1 MDATFEV
8 SELKARRGGGWIAE
22 AFALYRQKPFAWI
35 GLCTGWLV
43 ITLVLLQVPHIGPA
57 LEGFLQP
64 VFFAS
69 FAIAAFRQ
77 IAGEPVLMGD
87 LFSGFRRNV
96 RALVQLGAF
105 QMIAELAIAIPIW
118 VFLMPPIQAS
128 DGGVNLSEY
137 LESLKGREWIVF
149 LALVALSA
157 VKGAFWFAPP
167 LIAFHDMSAAQAIRW
182 SIYAAIA
189 NLVPMIVYG
198 MLLVAMMFFGILTWG
213 LAFLVVIPVMAI
225 STFVGYREVFE
236 AGRRPLTS
244 GDTTA

>member
-1 MDATFEV
+1 MDAAFEV
-8 SELKARRGGGWIAE
+8 SELKAGRGGGWIAD

-35 GLCTGWLV
+35 GLCTGWLL

-105 QMIAELAIAIPIW
+105 QMIAELAVAIPIW
-118 VFLMPPIQAS
+118 IFLMPPMPG

-149 LALVALSA
+149 LALAALSV
-157 VKGAFWFAPP
+157 VKAAFWFAPP
-167 LIAFHDMSAAQAIRW
+167 LIAFHDMSATQSIRW

-198 MLLVAMMFFGILTWG
+198 LALVAMMLFGILTWG

-236 AGRRPLTS
+236 AGRKPLAS
-244 GDTTA
+244 GDTTI